1 MSNSDAMF
9 ICGSALHDG
18 FRRLPEN
25 LVEEIQDHMVNQS
38 FLVGWH
44 RTYSCNEDIVW
55 FGVSYG
61 SVSNGFGII
70 PECPASAVVKVQ
82 ELYDQ
87 MSDGLKSLVRL
98 PVLGVLVYQS

>member
-1 MSNSDAMF
+1 MSNSIAMF
-9 ICGSALHDG
+9 ICGSALRDG
-18 FRRLPEN
+18 FRRLPEG
-25 LVEEIQDHMVNQS
+25 LVEEIQDHMVDQS

-61 SVSNGFGII
+61 SAQNGFGTI
-70 PECPASAVVKVQ
+70 PTCPAEAVVKVQ
-82 ELYDQ
+82 ALHDQ
-87 MSDGLKSLVRL
+87 MSDNLKELIGL